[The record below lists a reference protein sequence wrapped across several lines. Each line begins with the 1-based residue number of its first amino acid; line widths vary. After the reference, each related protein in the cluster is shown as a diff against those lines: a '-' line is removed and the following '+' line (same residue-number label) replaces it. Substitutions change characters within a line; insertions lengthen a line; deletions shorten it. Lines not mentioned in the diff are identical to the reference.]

1 MIHFTFQKA
10 SQERRRRAAAAATR
24 ESSNACE
31 AGESVSQWRVFI
43 GYGRRAGEHAYAAVY
58 VCVCV
63 VERCALFSIS
73 FSSLGQKNKNEDSQK
88 RKKTNKNPSW
98 AGQQTHLQPRCRCAF
113 FGQCVR
119 QVSKRR
125 EKGREWGR
133 GSCKREGTELLLL

>member
-43 GYGRRAGEHAYAAVY
+43 GYGRRAAEHAYASMY

-88 RKKTNKNPSW
+88 RKKKQTKIQ
-98 AGQQTHLQPRCRCAF
+98 AGQVNKLISSHVVVVLFSA
-113 FGQCVR
+113 
-119 QVSKRR
+119 SA
-125 EKGREWGR
+125 
-133 GSCKREGTELLLL
+133 